1 MNKAKLNKFLNK
13 KKNKDQSTQKLPVD
27 ISIQFS
33 EMFIKDL
40 SNLSLL
46 FELIDEFDFQTRY
59 STLKLLNQIIVNLSS
74 LSQEKILSI
83 PRGVS
88 RLIDLLNDSREVI
101 RNDVTIYRDIDKIQL
116 I

>member
-1 MNKAKLNKFLNK
+1 MLNCFIFKEHPSQN
-13 KKNKDQSTQKLPVD
+13 LPVD

-40 SNLSLL
+40 DNLTLL
-46 FELIDEFDFQTRY
+46 FELIDEFDFQTRWL
-59 STLKLLNQIIVNLSS
+59 TLKLLNQLIVNLES
-74 LSQEKILSI
+74 LSQEKILQV

-101 RNDVTIYRDIDKIQL
+101 RNDVIYTSIYE
-116 I
+116 